1 MAANIT
7 DEEWDELSPE
17 NFDTTALL
25 SAVDAVDELRSD
37 LNNNEDGAPPQ
48 LRDDLLKLHQLA
60 RIARA
65 SLIVAVGVKTGTPPK
80 TCTLRA
86 TIWMCSS
93 CFRKATCARLR

>member
-37 LNNNEDGAPPQ
+37 LNDNENGAAPQ

-60 RIARA
+60 M
-65 SLIVAVGVKTGTPPK
+65 AVINQGSRSQVTDLFDLAVDLEDQVLGMMTA
-80 TCTLRA
+80 L
-86 TIWMCSS
+86 
-93 CFRKATCARLR
+93 